1 MGWTNEP
8 ILVHGIELN
17 GLPILKNFWSTHQG
31 DIVIVDHVK
40 PFFQNISDAGG
51 FEKWN
56 ASLLGG
62 QWREVAKPALQTV
75 YGNIRMI
82 LIGTYGLP

>member
-51 FEKWN
+51 FEKRN
-56 ASLLGG
+56 ASLLSG
-62 QWREVAKPALQTV
+62 QWREETEPALETMDGYIGV
-75 YGNIRMI
+75 I
-82 LIGTYGLP
+82 LIGTRWLP